1 MKKGS
6 PVSKKPN
13 KIKSKVK
20 GPSKVLK
27 QVKQLAQGLARAMSA
42 KPAKKAQTKPAPKTS
57 KASKAATP
65 VKKGSSKVEA
75 KIEAKS
81 KKAKATPA
89 VKAVPPKSVPSK
101 PAAPKSAPAK
111 AQAKKG
117 KGEDQGVLPLP
128 TVAPLVKPGKGA
140 KGQASGSS
148 ESTASVSGGKG
159 RSGKGT
165 KPALQVHNEKMC
177 RETGCENS
185 ATTKGYCRLDYIK
198 NWKKIKRKEMILKE
212 GKLNQYIEELVSKYP
227 DKYIDVIRQDLSSEV
242 NFNKVIHD
250 LELDESME
258 DLDYDSDSIDSLIGS
273 IRKEDDGFDDTD
285 F

>member
-13 KIKSKVK
+13 KIKSKVQ

-42 KPAKKAQTKPAPKTS
+42 KPTKKAQTKPAPK
-57 KASKAATP
+57 ASKPP
-65 VKKGSSKVEA
+65 VKAVKAQAVSKKVPA
-75 KIEAKS
+75 KIDTKAKKTKVAPPVKAAPAAKPAPVKGAPAKTPAAPQG
-81 KKAKATPA
+81 KKAKGGD
-89 VKAVPPKSVPSK
+89 
-101 PAAPKSAPAK
+101 
-111 AQAKKG
+111 AQG
-117 KGEDQGVLPLP
+117 SLPLP
-128 TVAPLVKPGKGA
+128 AVAPLLKPGKGA
-140 KGQASGSS
+140 KG
-148 ESTASVSGGKG
+148 
-159 RSGKGT
+159 T
-165 KPALQVHNEKMC
+165 KAAKAVVQVHNEKMC
-177 RETGCENS
+177 RETGCENP

-273 IRKEDDGFDDTD
+273 IRKEDDGFDDSD

>member
-42 KPAKKAQTKPAPKTS
+42 KPAKKAQTKPAPKAP
-57 KASKAATP
+57 KALKAAKPVVKAAAPAKKVPAKVETKAKKSKLPAPAKVAPVAKPAPVKAAGAKAQPTPP
-65 VKKGSSKVEA
+65 VKKA
-75 KIEAKS
+75 KGD
-81 KKAKATPA
+81 
-89 VKAVPPKSVPSK
+89 
-101 PAAPKSAPAK
+101 
-111 AQAKKG
+111 AQG
-117 KGEDQGVLPLP
+117 TLPLP
-128 TVAPLVKPGKGA
+128 AVAPVVKAGKGA
-140 KGQASGSS
+140 KGA
-148 ESTASVSGGKG
+148 KG
-159 RSGKGT
+159 PK
-165 KPALQVHNEKMC
+165 AVLHVHNEKMC
-177 RETGCENS
+177 RETGCENP

-250 LELDESME
+250 LELDESMD

-273 IRKEDDGFDDTD
+273 IRKEDDSFDDSE

>member
-42 KPAKKAQTKPAPKTS
+42 KPAKKAQTKPAPKAV
-57 KASKAATP
+57 KAPVKSVKAAGP
-65 VKKGSSKVEA
+65 AKKVSAKVEA
-75 KIEAKS
+75 KAKKVKAAAPVKAVPGGKSAPGKTSPAKVSPAKAIPVKTSPAPQS
-81 KKAKATPA
+81 KKAKGD
-89 VKAVPPKSVPSK
+89 
-101 PAAPKSAPAK
+101 
-111 AQAKKG
+111 AQG
-117 KGEDQGVLPLP
+117 SLPLP
-128 TVAPLVKPGKGA
+128 PVAPLVKPGKGS
-140 KGQASGSS
+140 K
-148 ESTASVSGGKG
+148 GGKG
-159 RSGKGT
+159 A
-165 KPALQVHNEKMC
+165 KPVVHVHNEKMC
-177 RETGCENS
+177 RETGCENP

-250 LELDESME
+250 LELDESMD

-273 IRKEDDGFDDTD
+273 IRKEDDSFDDSD

>member
-13 KIKSKVK
+13 KIKNKVK

-27 QVKQLAQGLARAMSA
+27 QVKQLARGLARAMSA
-42 KPAKKAQTKPAPKTS
+42 KPAKKAQTKPAPKAA
-57 KASKAATP
+57 KAP
-65 VKKGSSKVEA
+65 VKVVKAQAV
-75 KIEAKS
+75 S
-81 KKAKATPA
+81 KKAPAKIDTKAKKTKVAPPVKTAPA
-89 VKAVPPKSVPSK
+89 GKPAPAKVAPAKT
-101 PAAPKSAPAK
+101 PAAP
-111 AQAKKG
+111 QGKKT
-117 KGEDQGVLPLP
+117 KGGEVQPQLPLP
-128 TVAPLVKPGKGA
+128 PVAALVKPGKGA
-140 KGQASGSS
+140 KG
-148 ESTASVSGGKG
+148 
-159 RSGKGT
+159 GKGT
-165 KPALQVHNEKMC
+165 KPVVHVHNEKMC

-250 LELDESME
+250 LELDESMD

-273 IRKEDDGFDDTD
+273 IRKEDDGIDDTD

>member
-42 KPAKKAQTKPAPKTS
+42 KPAKKAQTKPAPKAAKPTV
-57 KASKAATP
+57 KAVKAQAGAKKAPAKIDTKVKKVKAAPP
-65 VKKGSSKVEA
+65 VKVAPAGKSAPVKVAPA
-75 KIEAKS
+75 KTPAAPQV
-81 KKAKATPA
+81 KKAKG
-89 VKAVPPKSVPSK
+89 
-101 PAAPKSAPAK
+101 
-111 AQAKKG
+111 Q
-117 KGEDQGVLPLP
+117 EQGTLPLP
-128 TVAPLVKPGKGA
+128 PVAALVKPGKGA
-140 KGQASGSS
+140 K
-148 ESTASVSGGKG
+148 TA
-159 RSGKGT
+159 KGT
-165 KPALQVHNEKMC
+165 KPVVHVHNEKMC

-250 LELDESME
+250 LELDESMD

-273 IRKEDDGFDDTD
+273 IRKEDDGIDDTD